1 MSTVVWKRL
10 CVVTFPEQSGN
21 HGPGTG
27 VARHT
32 TKSMQVL
39 KCLFGF
45 GRMFIANYETYSM
58 HLARKIH
65 RNEAIW
71 RSFPIK
77 SDFLI
82 WTAGIRN
89 YWKPIEYVLFT
100 YWAMQTTGDGEEPG
114 TILAGS
120 GEMHLVG
127 KYLPQTDLLS
137 VAHEAAAPWKL
148 N

>member
-10 CVVTFPEQSGN
+10 CVDTFPEQLGSY
-21 HGPGTG
+21 GPGTG

-32 TKSMQVL
+32 TKSMQGL
-39 KCLFGF
+39 KCLFRLA
-45 GRMFIANYETYSM
+45 RMFIDNYETYSM
-58 HLARKIH
+58 HLAMNIH

-77 SDFLI
+77 SDVLSWQADRKKSLKNCWVSFLSLLNNAND
-82 WTAGIRN
+82 W
-89 YWKPIEYVLFT
+89 
-100 YWAMQTTGDGEEPG
+100 DGEGPG

-120 GEMHLVG
+120 WEMHLVG